1 MKKKS
6 FFAVL
11 LALSLIFLAACGN
24 ASSPEKAV
32 EAYCKA
38 LKASDAKSMTKYMG
52 DDSKEAGDPYEGYP
66 ASVSKVFKAN
76 LEQMK
81 YEVGTA
87 KIQGDTTLVKVKFE
101 YKSAANIFRA
111 SVQEFLKR
119 KTTGSLKFEEGQ
131 SLEDYL
137 VKIFEEKEKEL
148 ESKDAKLTVDFECI
162 KTSKGWQISSIDDEI
177 YNIMFSGFFEVEKEI
192 SALFE
197 LDSLPLGD

>member
-1 MKKKS
+1 
-6 FFAVL
+6 
-11 LALSLIFLAACGN
+11 
-24 ASSPEKAV
+24 
-32 EAYCKA
+32 
-38 LKASDAKSMTKYMG
+38 MG